1 MYPRD
6 YLYSREHEWIRVEE
20 DQCVLGITEYAQQ
33 ELGEVVFVE
42 LPEVGQV
49 FDANDELGTIESVK
63 AVAEV
68 YTPVAGEVV
77 EVNDAVVDDPELLNE
92 DPHHEGWLIKMR
104 FSSAADLKSLM
115 SAEAYEE
122 YVQSGEA

>member
-1 MYPRD
+1 MYPTN
-6 YLYSREHEWIRVEE
+6 YLYSREHEWVRVE
-20 DQCVLGITEYAQQ
+20 DDVVVLGITEFAQQ

-42 LPEVGQV
+42 LPEIGQV

-77 EVNDAVVDDPELLNE
+77 EINESVSDDPELLNE
-92 DPHHEGWLIKMR
+92 DPHTEGWLIKIR

-115 SAEAYEE
+115 NAEAYEE
-122 YVQSGEA
+122 FVKSGD

>member
-6 YLYSREHEWIRVEE
+6 YLYSREHEWLRVE
-20 DQCVLGITEYAQQ
+20 DDLCVLGITEFAQQ

-42 LPEVGQV
+42 LPEIGQV

-92 DPHHEGWLIKMR
+92 DPHGEGWLIKIR
-104 FSSAADLKSLM
+104 FSSADDLKTM
-115 SAEAYEE
+115 MKAEEYEE
-122 YVQSGEA
+122 YAKSGEA

>member
-6 YLYSREHEWIRVEE
+6 YLYSREHEWIRVE
-20 DQCVLGITEYAQQ
+20 DDVCVLGITEFAQQ

-42 LPEVGQV
+42 LPEIGQV

-68 YTPVAGEVV
+68 FTPVAGEVI

-92 DPHHEGWLIKMR
+92 EPHGDGWLLKIR
-104 FSSAADLKSLM
+104 FSSADDLKTLM
-115 SAEAYEE
+115 KPEEYEE
-122 YVQSGEA
+122 FVQSGEA